1 MLTNVEMSSVTM
13 KHYKPIPED
22 LEEIYLTSFS
32 CEPECCGVIFFKI
45 IALTKSKSRIELWH
59 SPSLYYV
66 DSSKEEL
73 DDFRKVMQE
82 AVDYYKL
89 NVNLDSDYV
98 FDWE

>member
-1 MLTNVEMSSVTM
+1 MLTNIEMSSVTM

-66 DSSKEEL
+66 DSSKEEKREFREIMRDAVEHYNLSVDL
-73 DDFRKVMQE
+73 DNYF
-82 AVDYYKL
+82 
-89 NVNLDSDYV
+89 
-98 FDWE
+98 

>member
-1 MLTNVEMSSVTM
+1 M

-32 CEPECCGVIFFKI
+32 CEPECCGAIFFKI
-45 IALTKSKSRIELWH
+45 ITLTKSKSRIELWM
-59 SPSLYYV
+59 SESFLYA

-73 DDFRKVMQE
+73 GEFRKTIQE

-89 NVNLDSDYV
+89 NASLNSDCV

>member
-32 CEPECCGVIFFKI
+32 CEPECCGAIFFKI

-59 SPSLYYV
+59 SPSLYY
-66 DSSKEEL
+66 DSSKEEKREFREIMRDAVEHYNLSVDL
-73 DDFRKVMQE
+73 DNYF
-82 AVDYYKL
+82 
-89 NVNLDSDYV
+89 
-98 FDWE
+98 